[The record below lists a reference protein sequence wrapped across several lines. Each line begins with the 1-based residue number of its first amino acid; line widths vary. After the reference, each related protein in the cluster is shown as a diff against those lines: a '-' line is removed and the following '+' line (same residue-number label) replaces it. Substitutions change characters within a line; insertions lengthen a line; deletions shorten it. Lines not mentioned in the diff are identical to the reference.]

1 MSWKRSS
8 RKKIAEVIT
17 IKEKKALMEA
27 ALFLSEE
34 PLNTEEIS
42 DVLNL
47 GSKGYVQ
54 ELIDEMKENLEKED
68 RGIELIEEDG
78 KFDLRVKREF
88 LDEVAHLAPQQDI
101 PEGTLRTL
109 ALIAYNHPVKQSKV
123 VDMRGNRAYSQI
135 KELKNRGLVEAEKE
149 GRTKILKVTE
159 EFLSYFGLET
169 PEEFKMHFSKQ
180 KDSFEDL

>member
-1 MSWKRSS
+1 M
-8 RKKIAEVIT
+8 
-17 IKEKKALMEA
+17 KEKKALLEA

-34 PLNTEEIS
+34 PLNKDQIA

-54 ELIDEMKENLEKED
+54 TLIDKLQEDLEKEE
-68 RGIELIEEDG
+68 RGLEIVESDKKYEM
-78 KFDLRVKREF
+78 RVKRDF
-88 LDEVAHLAPQQDI
+88 LDQVAHLAPQQDI

-135 KELKNRGLVEAEKE
+135 KDLKGRGLVESEKE
-149 GRTKILKVTE
+149 GRTKVLRVTD

-169 PEEFKMHFSKQ
+169 PEEFKMHFAEETRNQ
-180 KDSFEDL
+180 EKDL